1 MRYSRLFIFAA
12 AAMALTAISGAPAS
26 AQTQEESQAENDTTT
41 KLTRKRAELLVPR
54 QALKPVKS
62 MIPGQSYALD
72 TIDTSNPRI
81 KLVLYDDNTWQ
92 YVKDG
97 DLVKNDSTF
106 TQNWSDNQANPY
118 KTAFSAL
125 PDRVSLWLV
134 DSTSQFCVP
143 YQTKIYSRFGIRRG
157 RRHQGVD
164 LPLKVGDPVHA
175 AFDGK
180 VRVSSYMKGYG
191 NLVVIRHENG
201 LETFYGHLSKRNVEV
216 NQWVHAGEVIG
227 LGGSTGRSTGPHLH
241 FETRYQGYAFDP
253 SWIADFEQ
261 GTLRS
266 GVFTLKKR
274 YLSERSN
281 YVPES
286 EDEEEDILIAE
297 QEEREEEARLA
308 AEEAAKRYHTIKSGD
323 TLGALAVKYG
333 TSIRQICSWN
343 GIKATTTL
351 RIGRKLRVK

>member
-1 MRYSRLFIFAA
+1 MRCNRLFIIAA
-12 AAMALTAISGAPAS
+12 ITVTAIAEAS
-26 AQTQEESQAENDTTT
+26 AQTQEQTQDLTDSIQ
-41 KLTRKRAELLVPR
+41 KLSRKRAEMLIPR
-54 QALKPVKS
+54 PRLQPVKS
-62 MIPGQSYALD
+62 MIPGQAYALD

-81 KLVLYDDNTWQ
+81 KLVLYDDNTWK
-92 YVKDG
+92 YIKDG
-97 DLVKNDSTF
+97 SIVKNDSTF
-106 TQNWSDNQANPY
+106 TQYWNDKQANPY
-118 KTAFSAL
+118 KTKFSAL

-216 NQWVHAGEVIG
+216 DQWVHAGDVIG

-253 SWIADFEQ
+253 SWLADFEQ

-297 QEEREEEARLA
+297 KEEREEEARLA

-323 TLGALAVKYG
+323 TLGALAVKYH
-333 TSIRQICSWN
+333 TTVRQICAWN

-351 RIGRKLRVK
+351 RLGRKLRVK

>member
-1 MRYSRLFIFAA
+1 MRCNRLFIIAA
-12 AAMALTAISGAPAS
+12 ITVTAIAEAS
-26 AQTQEESQAENDTTT
+26 AQTQEQTQDLTDSIQ
-41 KLTRKRAELLVPR
+41 KLSRKRAEMLIPR
-54 QALKPVKS
+54 PRLQPVKS
-62 MIPGQSYALD
+62 MIPGQAYALD

-81 KLVLYDDNTWQ
+81 KLVLYDDNTWK
-92 YVKDG
+92 YIKDG
-97 DLVKNDSTF
+97 SIVKNDSTF
-106 TQNWSDNQANPY
+106 TQYWNDKQANPY
-118 KTAFSAL
+118 KTKFSAL

-216 NQWVHAGEVIG
+216 DQWVHAGDVIG

-253 SWIADFEQ
+253 SWLADFEQ

-274 YLSERSN
+274 YLSARSN

-297 QEEREEEARLA
+297 KEEREEEARLA

-323 TLGALAVKYG
+323 TLGALAVKYH
-333 TSIRQICSWN
+333 TTVRQICAWN

-351 RIGRKLRVK
+351 RLGRKLRVK

>member
-1 MRYSRLFIFAA
+1 
-12 AAMALTAISGAPAS
+12 MAVTVISGAQAA
-26 AQTQEESQAENDTTT
+26 AQELTSEQTSQQSLEQALEQTDTTP
-41 KLTRKRAELLVPR
+41 KLSKKRAEMLVPR
-54 QALKPVKS
+54 PGLQPVKS
-62 MIPGQSYALD
+62 MIPNQAYALD

-81 KLVLYDDNTWQ
+81 KLVLFDDNTWK

-97 DLVKNDSTF
+97 NLIKNDSTF
-106 TQNWSDNQANPY
+106 TSCWNDKQANPY
-118 KTAFSAL
+118 RTSFADL
-125 PDRVSLWLV
+125 PDRVSIWLV

-180 VRVSSYMKGYG
+180 VRISSYMKGYG

-216 NQWVHAGEVIG
+216 DQWVHAGDVIG

-253 SWIADFEQ
+253 SWMADFEQ

-297 QEEREEEARLA
+297 KEEREEEARLA

-333 TSIRQICSWN
+333 TTVRQICAWN
-343 GIKATTTL
+343 GIKATTVL
-351 RIGRKLRVK
+351 RLGRKLRVK